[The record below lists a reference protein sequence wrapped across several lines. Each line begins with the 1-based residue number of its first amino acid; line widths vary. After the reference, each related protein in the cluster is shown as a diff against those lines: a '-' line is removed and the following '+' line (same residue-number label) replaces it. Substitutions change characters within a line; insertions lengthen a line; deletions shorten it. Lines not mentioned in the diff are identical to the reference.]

1 MRSDTPQI
9 LLILSGLLVT
19 ALFGAFLYREIFPEY
34 RIYQDDYLALEEFRS
49 TYTKHPI
56 PPFKLGIKQIVL
68 EREDKG
74 PATVDRCTS
83 CHVALQVP
91 YFSPTK
97 IAKDLNGNLVRDEN
111 GKPVLIPNEEYIWL
125 KLDEKIAALRDE
137 KVLEQLKKE
146 GQTGEIKRRLAEAE
160 RYAALKVAHVGHQT
174 YDVTKVLAM
183 HPLIGNETRPF
194 EFHPI
199 EEYGCTV
206 CHNGNGKGLV
216 TDKAHGPVFDGQYE
230 VEFRGDIPQ
239 FTEKDPGNDP
249 PFARVFND
257 KPGHDLLFQ
266 TEPLFV
272 GSLIQAKCMQCHQTS
287 DKQLEGAAT
296 SAIELTQKREKRLNI
311 VFDAYEKEK
320 QTLMDLLSLREQLQT
335 KGYEQTI
342 AELKGKQ
349 SNYILPAEVLEN
361 AASQLNYLTQLAKSE
376 PVEGRREEAINKR
389 LDQSLLALL
398 GSQVLLQG
406 AEAAYKK
413 QNSAAL
419 EAFLKQHQT
428 DPEAKGSLFVKAEAL
443 DFNQDLLQHAKDTQR
458 SFEAAVSDQKNLTA
472 MSSDVDELTRNYQR
486 GKELYLSQACFACHR
501 ISGLARGGVGPELT
515 RIGES
520 YPWYIKESIVWPQAD
535 LKSSTMPNFRLDH
548 RELEDLMTFLLA
560 QRGGN
565 KAVAETSHQVSL
577 QAWEAG
583 RKMPWEKPISPA
595 DMYDLRYAMTIF
607 ANQGCA
613 SCHRL
618 QGFESNV
625 GFQVEKADP
634 SFDKLYE
641 QQVWFKRLFPE
652 VIRFSTYDEE
662 LPGSEIVAKIE
673 KYAKDIDERIVTG
686 VRKDGILEEI
696 NQNHPEAIEA
706 LYSNFRY
713 ASRAKNQYYEELI
726 QNESDPAKIESLRA
740 EHQAWKERVH
750 RVLMTYIQVYGLG
763 RLIGPHLNWSGIYR
777 SDEWLMEHFRNPSAH
792 VPRSI
797 MPVMPFDDTK
807 FYALTHMLDKL
818 GIRNR
823 KHVRDIWSLKGFDP
837 QEAYEI
843 HCAQCHGIG
852 HQGYGVISEWIYP
865 IPKNL
870 KNPDFLRN
878 LTKEEAI
885 RSITNGV
892 RGTPMPPWGEV
903 AKDKSTNLQEE
914 IGNTPVLTASEINYL
929 VDWIYSSLPGG
940 EVIRETE
947 IPKWRYEPQDILNE
961 LKKEGG
967 HLIPFPSKTGEG
979 RPSEE
984 KQPDSTPTL
993 PPSPLS
999 FLPTGEGYYAALKP
1013 EVYSKSVP
1021 KAEQPGYTVEDVFDV
1036 VPSNDKES
1044 PYHYYIKKKYYTLHN
1059 IEEGQ
1064 KYFLLNCAVCHG
1076 NEGDGSGIRGQ
1087 AMQDAKP
1094 RMLTNLD
1101 WIQSRDDLRLI
1112 RSIKY
1117 GVPGTSMTSWGDY
1130 TNSLQRM
1137 QLVMFI
1143 RTLSEERD
1151 RRIALDQAVY
1161 YAFETT
1167 QVMLEE
1173 ARVARNEQL
1182 KQAMQQEKELQ
1193 QQQMQQASLV
1203 MQGKESPQKAAEL
1216 YQKRLEVEQKIK
1228 QMKQQDQLL
1237 VDMKAEVKRE
1247 RDLYYNLGVSLIAKN
1262 AGETALENYDR
1273 LIRLQAAR
1281 YSFDNQELVL
1291 KKNGDLVQKSRELR
1305 KKIEQELDEK
1315 INELAKEQ
1323 QLLEGKIISA
1333 QRREELASNQ
1343 ADLDAFNKLKAR
1355 LITDTEEAMRSIG
1368 KQYSI
1373 LQALKLSSEAIKTP
1387 SSSK

>member
-1 MRSDTPQI
+1 MRSDTSQI

-49 TYTKHPI
+49 TYTEQPI
-56 PPFKLGIKQIVL
+56 PPFKFGIKQIVL

-83 CHVALQVP
+83 CHVALQIP

-111 GKPVLIPNEEYIWL
+111 GKPVLVPNEEYIWL
-125 KLDEKIAALRDE
+125 QLDEKIAALRDE

-146 GQTGEIKRRLAEAE
+146 GQTREIKRRLAEADK
-160 RYAALKVAHVGHQT
+160 YAALKVAHVGHQT

-183 HPLIGNETRPF
+183 HPLMGNETRPF

-239 FTEKDPGNDP
+239 FTEKDPDNDP
-249 PFARVFND
+249 TFARVFND

-272 GSLIQAKCMQCHQTS
+272 GALIQSKCMQCHQTS
-287 DKQLEGAAT
+287 DKQLEGAT
-296 SAIELTQKREKRLNI
+296 SSAIDLTQKREKRFNV

-320 QTLMDLLSLREQLQT
+320 QSLIDLLSLREQLQA

-342 AELKGKQ
+342 VELKAKQ
-349 SNYILPAEVLEN
+349 SNYILPAEVLEH
-361 AASQLNYLTQLAKSE
+361 AASQLNYLTQLAKSQPIQSLRDE
-376 PVEGRREEAINKR
+376 TINKR
-389 LDQSLLALL
+389 IDQSLLALL
-398 GSQVLLQG
+398 GSQALVEG
-406 AEAAYKK
+406 AESAYR
-413 QNSAAL
+413 QNTTAL
-419 EAFLKQHQT
+419 EAFLKQHQG
-428 DPEAKGSLFVKAEAL
+428 DPEAKGSLYVKAEML
-443 DFNQDLLQHAKDTQR
+443 DFNQDLLQHAKETQR
-458 SFEAAVSDQKNLTA
+458 SFESVTSDQKVLTA
-472 MSSDVDELTRNYQR
+472 LSSDVDELTRNYQR

-548 RELEDLMTFLLA
+548 QELEDLMTFLLA
-560 QRGGN
+560 QKGGN
-565 KAVAETSHQVSL
+565 KAVAETSYQASL

-595 DMYDLRYAMTIF
+595 DMYDLNYAMTVF
-607 ANQGCA
+607 ATQGCA

-625 GFQVEKADP
+625 GFQAEKENP

-662 LPGSEIVAKIE
+662 LPGSEIVAQIE
-673 KYAKDIDERIVTG
+673 KHVKDIDERIVAN

-696 NQNHPEAIEA
+696 DQNHPEAIEA

-713 ASRAKNQYYEELI
+713 ASRAKNHYYEELI
-726 QNESDPAKIESLRA
+726 QNETDASKIEEYRV
-740 EHQAWKERVH
+740 EHQAWKDRVH
-750 RVLMTYIQVYGLG
+750 RVLMTYIQVYGFG

-823 KHVRDIWSLKGFDP
+823 KHVRDIWALKGFDP
-837 QEAYEI
+837 QEAYEM

-885 RSITNGV
+885 RSITHGV
-892 RGTPMPPWGEV
+892 KGTPMAPWGEV
-903 AKDKSTNLQEE
+903 AGDKPANLQEA
-914 IGNTPVLTASEINYL
+914 ISHTPVLTTSEIQYL

-947 IPKWRYEPQDILNE
+947 IPKWRYEPEDILNE

-967 HLIPFPSKTGEG
+967 HLVPLPSKAEKE
-979 RPSEE
+979 RPNDE
-984 KQPDSTPTL
+984 KKSDSTSSS
-993 PPSPLS
+993 PSPLTL
-999 FLPTGEGYYAALKP
+999 LPTGEGYYAALKP
-1013 EVYSKSVP
+1013 EVYSKNVL
-1021 KAEQPGYTVEDVFDV
+1021 KAEQAEYTVEDVFNV

-1044 PYHYYIKKKYYTLHN
+1044 PYHYYIKKKYYTPHN
-1059 IEEGQ
+1059 IQEGQ
-1064 KYFLLNCAVCHG
+1064 AYFLLNCAVCHG

-1094 RMLTNLD
+1094 RMLSNLD

-1161 YAFETT
+1161 YAFDTT

-1173 ARVARNEQL
+1173 ARVARSEQL
-1182 KQAMQQEKELQ
+1182 NQAMRQEKELQ

-1203 MQGKESPQKAAEL
+1203 MQGKEVPQKATEL
-1216 YQKRLEVEQKIK
+1216 YQQRLEVEQKIK
-1228 QMKQQDQLL
+1228 QMKLEDQLL

-1262 AGETALENYDR
+1262 MSEAALENYNQ
-1273 LIRLQAAR
+1273 LIRLQAGR
-1281 YSFDNQELVL
+1281 YSFEKDELTL
-1291 KKNGDLVQKSRELR
+1291 KKNGDSAQKSRELR

-1315 INELAKEQ
+1315 IDELEKEQ
-1323 QLLEGKIISA
+1323 QLLEGKMISA

-1343 ADLDAFNKLKAR
+1343 ADLDAFIKLKAR
-1355 LITDTEEAMRSIG
+1355 LITDTEAAIRSIE
-1368 KQYSI
+1368 KQHDI
-1373 LQALKLSSEAIKTP
+1373 LQDLKAASEFKEGIRK
-1387 SSSK
+1387 